1 MVRPNGSVIGRDSDA
16 GGLSAGPFI
25 QYALQCLV
33 TAAAAMK
40 AWRSVSHNLCTM
52 QSAYNPQLDWCGAS
66 NQRLDGGVA
75 RCAGSGKGDAAGAG
89 AAAVPFGFFRLQTF
103 FRAAL
108 GGGPAG

>member
-1 MVRPNGSVIGRDSDA
+1 MDLARGRSFNT
-16 GGLSAGPFI
+16 P
-25 QYALQCLV
+25 CKMLV
-33 TAAAAMK
+33 TAAPTR

-66 NQRLDGGVA
+66 NQRLGALPG
-75 RCAGSGKGDAAGAG
+75 AGSGNGDPAG
-89 AAAVPFGFFRLQTF
+89 AAAVPFGFLGFRTF